1 MQGWFALAL
10 LLRAPLEDSNAEIE
24 GRDLKMHSSYCNE
37 VAFNLRI
44 E

>member
-10 LLRAPLEDSNAEIE
+10 LLRVSLEDSNAEIE

-37 VAFNLRI
+37 AAFILKS
-44 E
+44 